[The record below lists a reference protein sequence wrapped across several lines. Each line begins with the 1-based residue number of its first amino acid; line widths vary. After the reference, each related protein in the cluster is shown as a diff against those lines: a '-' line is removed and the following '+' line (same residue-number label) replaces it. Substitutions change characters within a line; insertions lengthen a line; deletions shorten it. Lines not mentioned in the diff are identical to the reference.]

1 MQSHRVPPPGLHA
14 AGMLQRSSHERNNA
28 LSQVSGQFYS
38 SLAGRPV
45 HMVPRTAESVAG
57 AKILER
63 KPTGPSTMKV
73 VLISVVCSLITSAV
87 TSVALFYGLSGGNAG
102 AASSFAAAAGS
113 A

>member
-1 MQSHRVPPPGLHA
+1 M
-14 AGMLQRSSHERNNA
+14 QRSSHERNNA

-38 SLAGRPV
+38 SLAGPV

>member
-1 MQSHRVPPPGLHA
+1 MLQACNDHLMRGTTPSPGL
-14 AGMLQRSSHERNNA
+14 
-28 LSQVSGQFYS
+28 GQFYS